1 MTDEKLS
8 FKSIADK
15 YCVFEED
22 IERIFA
28 CYDTNDIDGMR
39 VAIGYCL
46 FCNNTIYDMQ
56 FMFDLIRYI
65 KQCEIEEVKE

>member
-1 MTDEKLS
+1 MTKIT
-8 FKSIADK
+8 FKTLADK
-15 YCVFEED
+15 YKVFEED

-39 VAIGYCL
+39 VATEYCL

-65 KQCEIEEVKE
+65 KQCESEEVKE